1 MTTDTVLFA
10 EAPDGTRLPV
20 IDLSLPQFAVPDS
33 PQAVAELE
41 AKALEEQ
48 RQRGPV
54 QRAAMAVMLKAMA
67 GQSRLIQALQDARG
81 GFLSGTATYVMKL
94 GADNLVPP
102 YASEIDRRVAE
113 TPIVVAM
120 RLRLAQVATLL
131 SEALAPVLAG
141 NLRPL
146 VILEIAGG
154 PSPDALNALIKLDRQ
169 GLLAGRT
176 AQILIYDLDT
186 DGPAFAAAMLKA
198 LRTGPLRDRDIALNH
213 IPGNWSDRAALAQLV
228 NGLPGDAVVAATSE
242 GGLFEYG
249 SDGDIVGVLEALGSR
264 VNIVT
269 GSVTRDGELNR
280 LMRREASSNVI
291 PRGLERFSAL
301 ITPTGWTIARSEG
314 AVLSDQVL
322 LVRS

>member
-1 MTTDTVLFA
+1 MPNLLFA

-41 AKALEEQ
+41 ARALAEE
-48 RQRGPV
+48 RKRGPV

-67 GQSRLIQALQDARG
+67 GQSRLIQALQDARK

-94 GADNLVPP
+94 GPDNLVPP
-102 YASEIDRRVAE
+102 YASEIDKRVADA
-113 TPIVVAM
+113 PIVTSM

-131 SEALAPVLAG
+131 AEALAPALAG
-141 NLRPL
+141 NTAPL
-146 VILEIAGG
+146 AIVEIAGG
-154 PSPDALNALIKLDRQ
+154 PSSDALNALIKLEQQ

-176 AQILIYDLDT
+176 SQILIYDLDS
-186 DGPAFAAAMLKA
+186 DGPAFAAAILAALK
-198 LRTGPLRDRDIALNH
+198 TGPLAGRDISLNH
-213 IPGNWSDRAALAQLV
+213 IRGNWSDRAALGRLID
-228 NGLPGDAVVAATSE
+228 GLPADAVIAATSE

-249 SDGDIVGVLEALGSR
+249 SDSDILGVLEVLGAR
-264 VNIVT
+264 VGSVT

-291 PRGLERFSAL
+291 PRGLDRFGAL
-301 ITPTGWTIARSEG
+301 IAPAGWRIARSAG

-322 LVRS
+322 LVRT